1 MPIVC
6 RREGVEQ
13 SDWIQEG
20 RLPYSGP
27 RLNEDIHRLSA
38 RALADRVRRRDLS
51 ALDVAKQACER
62 IERLEPQLN
71 AFADFDPELPFAVA
85 RDVDR
90 RLADGAAL
98 PLAGVPFTVKD
109 NLWLGG
115 RPATFGSRLFADF
128 VAPRDS
134 WCVARLRA
142 LGAVPLGVTN
152 CSEFACKGI
161 TATPLH
167 GQTKNPWDLT
177 RTPGG
182 SSGGA
187 VAAVASGLGPIAL
200 ATDAGGSTRRP
211 AAHTGLVGMKPTLG
225 RVPNPWGFDDPNH
238 LLSVIGQI
246 GRDVEDVAWMLDLLT
261 AWEPADPLSSP
272 VFAVADAMAQL
283 KQPLPSNP
291 KLRLAWSPQLGC
303 GLAVDS
309 DVLATLE
316 EAIERLRSAG
326 WHIEEADP
334 MWPDQAPEYPLIALQ
349 QAGLAQLFG
358 SQWRRSPE
366 LFDPDIG
373 AQIEFG
379 LSLSGARIAET
390 LRLREHFHA
399 SFTAFFDLH
408 DALLC
413 PVAPVEAWPLGQLF
427 PPLIGGLPA
436 GPRGH
441 AAFTPIFNYGSVPA
455 VSLPCGRGRHGLP
468 VGLQIAGPRF
478 ADARVLQ
485 LAWHAEQVLGRAAE
499 SPLMQS

>member
-1 MPIVC
+1 MASTAKTTLEIS
-6 RREGVEQ
+6 Q
-13 SDWIQEG
+13 LH
-20 RLPYSGP
+20 RLPA
-27 RLNEDIHRLSA
+27 RLLAAEVNSRSVSA
-38 RALADRVRRRDLS
+38 RE
-51 ALDVAKQACER
+51 VAQVFCER
-62 IERLEPQLN
+62 VTRLEPQLN
-71 AFADFDPELPFAVA
+71 AFADFNPALTLACADE
-85 RDVDR
+85 VDR
-90 RLADGAAL
+90 RLAAGESL

-128 VAPRDS
+128 VAPLDS

-142 LGAVPLGVTN
+142 LGGVPLGVTN
-152 CSEFACKGI
+152 CSEFACKGV

-167 GQTKNPWDLT
+167 GETRNPWDLQ

-187 VAAVASGLGPIAL
+187 VAAVAAGLGPLAL

-261 AWEPADPLSSP
+261 AWAPADPLSNP
-272 VFAVADAMAQL
+272 VFAQPDAMAGL
-283 KQPLPSNP
+283 MRPLPRR
-291 KLRLAWSPQLGC
+291 RLAYSPQLGC
-303 GLAVDS
+303 GLAVDA
-309 DVLATLE
+309 DVRATLDR
-316 EAIERLRSAG
+316 AVQSLRASG
-326 WHIEEADP
+326 WLIEEADP
-334 MWPDQAPEYPLIALQ
+334 IWPDQAREYPLIALQ
-349 QAGLAQLFG
+349 QASLAQLHG
-358 SQWRRSPE
+358 ARWQREPG

-373 AQIEFG
+373 AQIELG
-379 LSLSGARIAET
+379 LQVTGPRLAEL
-390 LRLREHFHA
+390 LRLREHLHA
-399 SFTAFFDLH
+399 SFTALFERY

-413 PVAPVEAWPLGQLF
+413 PVSPVEAWPLGRLG
-427 PPLIGGLPA
+427 PETIGGLPA

-441 AAFTPIFNYGSVPA
+441 AAFTPLFNYGSVPA
-455 VSLPCGRGRHGLP
+455 ISLPCGSGSSGLP

-485 LAWHAEQVLGRAAE
+485 LAWHAEQILGT
-499 SPLMQS
+499 SPPSPMLLS

>member
-1 MPIVC
+1 MTT
-6 RREGVEQ
+6 G
-13 SDWIQEG
+13 
-20 RLPYSGP
+20 
-27 RLNEDIHRLSA
+27 IHRATARDIATRVKAREVSA
-38 RALADRVRRRDLS
+38 VEVAQALCDRV
-51 ALDVAKQACER
+51 A
-62 IERLEPQLN
+62 RLEPRLN
-71 AFADFDPELPFAVA
+71 AFADFDPAIPLEAARAVDQRIRA
-85 RDVDR
+85 
-90 RLADGAAL
+90 GESL

-128 VAPRDS
+128 IAPRDS

-167 GQTKNPWDLT
+167 GETRNPWDLQ

-187 VAAVASGLGPIAL
+187 VAAVAAGLGPIAL
-200 ATDAGGSTRRP
+200 GTDAGGSTRRP

-246 GRDVEDVAWMLDLLT
+246 GRDVEDVAGLLDLLT

-272 VFAVADAMAQL
+272 AFAAPDAMMSLQR
-283 KQPLPSNP
+283 PLGPV
-291 KLRLAWSPQLGC
+291 RLAWSPQLGC
-303 GLAVDS
+303 GLAVDA
-309 DVLATLE
+309 DVSAVLE
-316 EAIERLRSAG
+316 HAVERLRRAG
-326 WHIEEADP
+326 WSIERADP
-334 MWPDQAPEYPLIALQ
+334 AWPAQAAEYPLIALQ

-358 SQWRRSPE
+358 ERWRRTPG

-373 AQIEFG
+373 QQIELG
-379 LSLSGARIAET
+379 LSLGGPRIAEV

-399 SFTAFFDLH
+399 SFTALFDRF

-413 PVAPVEAWPLGQLF
+413 PVAPVEAWPLGQLA
-427 PPLIGGLPA
+427 PTEIGGPPA

-441 AAFTPIFNYGSVPA
+441 AAFTPLFNYGGVPA
-455 VSLPCGRGRHGLP
+455 LSLPCGSGRHGLP

-478 ADARVLQ
+478 ADALVLQ
-485 LAWHAEQVLGRAAE
+485 LGWHAEQVIGPSPP
-499 SPLMQS
+499 SPLMMA